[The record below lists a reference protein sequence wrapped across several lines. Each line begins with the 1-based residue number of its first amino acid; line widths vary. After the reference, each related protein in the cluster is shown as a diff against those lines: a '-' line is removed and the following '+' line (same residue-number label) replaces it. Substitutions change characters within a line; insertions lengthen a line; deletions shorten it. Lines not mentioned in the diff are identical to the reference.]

1 MPEFFE
7 QESEPGFLQRY
18 LGGWR
23 VIASAWVVA
32 IIVVLAFG
40 GMQAFASRHVTSARQ
55 PSWQQQSFVGA
66 VIPRHD
72 PSCGRPGDIMA
83 SATPNCQV
91 VGDVLERAEAQTEA
105 EASYSY

>member
-40 GMQAFASRHVTSARQ
+40 GMQAFASRHVTSAHQ

-66 VIPRHD
+66 MIPRHD
-72 PSCGRPGDIMA
+72 PSCGEPNDITP
-83 SATPNCQV
+83 SAIPNCRV
-91 VGDVLERAEAQTEA
+91 VGDVLERAEVQTEA
-105 EASYSY
+105 EASYGY